1 MARYED
7 ELICDMARFY
17 HIYSYREHDPV
28 YIATLFGGLG
38 DDSRVVMKMNN
49 MMCDNM
55 TYILAMIKD
64 ELAAINYSL
73 SADERCDKPEFLTE
87 RLIQSAD
94 EMKRVETNSGFESI
108 ELFNEW
114 YSGKVGNEDG

>member
-1 MARYED
+1 
-7 ELICDMARFY
+7 MARFY

-38 DDSRVVMKMNN
+38 DDSRVAMKMNN

-73 SADERCDKPEFLTE
+73 SADEQREKPEFLTE

>member
-1 MARYED
+1 MSRYEG

-17 HIYSYREHDPV
+17 HIYRYRDYDPV

-38 DDSRVVMKMNN
+38 DDSRVVMKMNG
-49 MMCDNM
+49 MVCDNM

-73 SADERCDKPEFLTE
+73 SADERRDKPEFLTD
-87 RLIQSAD
+87 RLVQSAD
-94 EMKRVETNSGFESI
+94 EIERREKNSGFESI

-114 YSGKVGNEDG
+114 YAEKVGNENG

>member
-1 MARYED
+1 
-7 ELICDMARFY
+7 MARFY
-17 HIYSYREHDPV
+17 HIYSYRKLDPV

-38 DDSRVVMKMNN
+38 DESRVVMKMNG
-49 MMCDNM
+49 MVCDNM

-73 SADERCDKPEFLTE
+73 SADERCDKPEFITE